1 MPSQKNT
8 LIVLLG
14 PTGVGKTAL
23 SIHLANRF
31 GSPIVSCD
39 SRQFYREMSI
49 GTAKPTP
56 NELSLAEHH
65 FVGHISVTDRY
76 SCGMF
81 ELDALNKIEEI
92 FSTNQIALMVGGSML
107 YIDAVCKGIDD
118 FPTPDPALR
127 KELHALLEN
136 EGIEGLRAQLK
147 LLDPDYYSKVDLKNP
162 QRILKGVEVSLQTG
176 KPYSSFLKQKAKQRN
191 FEIVTIGLNQPREE
205 LYERI
210 NQRVDEMVAN
220 GLVDEVRSLLP
231 YRNLVALKTVGY
243 TEIFEFLDGKISL
256 EKAIELIKRN
266 SRHYAKRQITWWQRD
281 ASINWFHPE
290 NVKEVEQFIE
300 EQIQQS
306 TV

>member
-1 MPSQKNT
+1 MPSQKNI

-23 SIHLANRF
+23 SIHLASRF
-31 GSPIVSCD
+31 TSPIVSCD
-39 SRQFYREMSI
+39 SRQFYREMNI

-56 NELSLAEHH
+56 SELTFAKHY
-65 FVGHISVTDRY
+65 FVGHISVADRY

-81 ELDALNKIEEI
+81 ELDALKKFEEI
-92 FSTNQIALMVGGSML
+92 FSTNPIALMVGGSML

-118 FPTPDPALR
+118 FPTPDPKLR
-127 KELHALLEN
+127 QDLHNLLEN

-147 LLDPDYYSKVDLKNP
+147 LLDPDYYCKVDLKNP

-176 KPYSSFLKQKAKQRN
+176 KPYSSFLLQQAKQRN
-191 FEIVTIGLNQPREE
+191 FEIVTIGLNRPREE

-210 NQRVDEMVAN
+210 NQRVDLMIAN
-220 GLVDEVRSLLP
+220 GLVDEVRSLMP
-231 YRNLVALKTVGY
+231 YRNQVALKTVGY
-243 TEIFEFLDGKISL
+243 TEIFDFLDGKVTL

-281 ASINWFHPE
+281 TSINWFHPN

-300 EQIQQS
+300 RQILG
-306 TV
+306 

>member
-1 MPSQKNT
+1 MPLQKNT
-8 LIVLLG
+8 LIVVLG
-14 PTGVGKTAL
+14 PTGVGKTVL

-39 SRQFYREMSI
+39 SRQFYREMNI
-49 GTAKPTP
+49 GTAKPTSE
-56 NELSLAEHH
+56 ELTLAQHH

-81 ELDALNKIEEI
+81 ELDALRKFEEI
-92 FSTNQIALMVGGSML
+92 FSANQIALMVGGSML

-118 FPTPDPALR
+118 FPTPDPTLR
-127 KELHALLEN
+127 KELHDLLEN

-147 LLDPDYYSKVDLKNP
+147 LLDPDYYNKVDLKNP

-176 KPYSSFLKQKAKQRN
+176 KPYSSFRMQQAKQRN
-191 FEIVTIGLNQPREE
+191 FEIVIIGLNRPREE

-210 NQRVDEMVAN
+210 NHRVDEMVAK
-220 GLVDEVRSLLP
+220 GLVEEVRSLLP

-243 TEIFEFLDGKISL
+243 TEIFEFLDGKITL

-281 ASINWFHPE
+281 ASINWFHPD

-300 EQIQQS
+300 EQILG
-306 TV
+306 

>member
-1 MPSQKNT
+1 MPLQKNT

-23 SIHLANRF
+23 SIKLANRF

-56 NELSLAEHH
+56 KELALAKHH
-65 FVGHISVTDRY
+65 FIGHISVTDRY
-76 SCGMF
+76 SCGIF
-81 ELDALNKIEEI
+81 ELDALKKIEEI
-92 FSTNQIALMVGGSML
+92 FSTNPIALMVGGSML

-118 FPTPDPALR
+118 FPTPDPKLR
-127 KELHALLEN
+127 QELHNLLEN

-147 LLDPDYYSKVDLKNP
+147 FLDPDYYSKVDLKNP

-176 KPYSSFLKQKAKQRN
+176 KPYSSFLMQKAKQRN
-191 FEIVTIGLNQPREE
+191 FEIVTIGLNRPREE

-243 TEIFEFLDGKISL
+243 TEIIEFLEGKITL

-281 ASINWFHPE
+281 ASIKWFHPD
-290 NVKEVEQFIE
+290 NAREVEQFIE
-300 EQIQQS
+300 CQILG
-306 TV
+306 